1 LEAALHAKEF
11 DLDWERLIK
20 LNEAEAVEALAQHA
34 HKHSI
39 FLETS
44 VRSLHDYSKLTD
56 TERATMNSR
65 KLCSE
70 SNIAFI
76 KELLSRLTA
85 ALESPFADLVEF
97 DQLRVESALEHARNR
112 VDVYGFST
120 EEGLAEGVQ
129 TAIQTMVLKNFE
141 MKFQTKLNIT
151 EQIQQELILLGSDLK
166 FTKLINGFSESQSM
180 AHLAE
185 HYAKYQLEQAM
196 LDKLPSND
204 RLREERKS
212 KVDSIVRLTQ
222 SILSCIVVGEDKS
235 YDDLSPSERN
245 AIEHVI
251 GNIMDDA
258 RKLAAIADAEQA
270 RAVNAD
276 QAPKFVCEMPDIDSS
291 ALSSAQRISVTVEA
305 GIRARIAL
313 ELNLSNEELLSL
325 SNSTL
330 VAKLRKSL
338 GTDAKGLK
346 YMDVISSQD
355 LQKLWLFQSRRN
367 CIGYL
372 N

>member
-1 LEAALHAKEF
+1 
-11 DLDWERLIK
+11 
-20 LNEAEAVEALAQHA
+20 
-34 HKHSI
+34 
-39 FLETS
+39 
-44 VRSLHDYSKLTD
+44 
-56 TERATMNSR
+56 
-65 KLCSE
+65 
-70 SNIAFI
+70 
-76 KELLSRLTA
+76 
-85 ALESPFADLVEF
+85 
-97 DQLRVESALEHARNR
+97 
-112 VDVYGFST
+112 
-120 EEGLAEGVQ
+120 
-129 TAIQTMVLKNFE
+129 
-141 MKFQTKLNIT
+141 
-151 EQIQQELILLGSDLK
+151 
-166 FTKLINGFSESQSM
+166 
-180 AHLAE
+180 
-185 HYAKYQLEQAM
+185 
-196 LDKLPSND
+196 
-204 RLREERKS
+204 
-212 KVDSIVRLTQ
+212 
-222 SILSCIVVGEDKS
+222 
-235 YDDLSPSERN
+235 
-245 AIEHVI
+245 
-251 GNIMDDA
+251 MDDA

-355 LQKLWLFQSRRN
+355 FAKLWLFQSRRN